1 MTMRKSVPLVL
12 ACVVSAARSSAAAP
26 NDSAGAQAE
35 ALFVAAKKLMA
46 AGDYA
51 NACPKLAESE
61 RLDPGSGTLAALAAC
76 DEHEGRTATAWSE
89 FKDLIAAAQ
98 AASRPDREEFA
109 RRHVAQLEPLLSHM
123 TITVSPAARDIASL
137 VVQRDGIPVGAPSWG
152 LAFPIDPGDH
162 VVEATAPGHK
172 TWSVHVA
179 VGTRGDTQAVNI
191 PPLEAIV
198 VAAAPPPP
206 EPTAPVVAAAPGGS
220 SQKNI
225 AFVVG
230 GGGILLLGAGSYFG
244 IQAISTTQQVK
255 TSCPAVQCSSA
266 STVALDG
273 TAKSD
278 AVVAD
283 ILMGAG
289 LAALVTG
296 AILYFTDHPH
306 PSPTGFRMAP
316 LVGSAT
322 GVAAAGSF

>member
-1 MTMRKSVPLVL
+1 MPKTIPILLACSVL
-12 ACVVSAARSSAAAP
+12 AAARSSAAAP
-26 NDSAGAQAE
+26 NDNAGAQAE

-109 RRHVAQLEPLLSHM
+109 RKHVTQLEPILSRI
-123 TITVSPAARDIASL
+123 TVTVSPAAREIPNL
-137 VVQRDGIPVGAPSWG
+137 VVQRDGVPVGAPSRG
-152 LAFPIDPGDH
+152 LSFPVDPGDH
-162 VVEATAPGHK
+162 VVEASAPGHK

-179 VGTRGDTQAVNI
+179 VGTNADAQSVVVPALAVAEI
-191 PPLEAIV
+191 A
-198 VAAAPPPP
+198 VAPAPAAPEPPTP
-206 EPTAPVVAAAPGGS
+206 IVAPSGS
-220 SQKNI
+220 SQRTI

-230 GGGILLLGAGSYFG
+230 GAGIALLGVGAYFG
-244 IQAISTTQQVK
+244 VEAISDTQQVK
-255 TSCPAVQCSSA
+255 SSCPAVQCSNA

-273 TAKSD
+273 TAKTD

-283 ILMGAG
+283 IVMGAG
-289 LAALVTG
+289 VAALAAG
-296 AILYFTDHPH
+296 AILYFTDHPRAAT
-306 PSPTGFRMAP
+306 TGFRIAP
-316 LVGSAT
+316 WLGSAT
-322 GVAAAGSF
+322 GLAALGSF